1 VPVHIDHVQT
11 ELDVRPPQAGEVPR
25 SGALVSGMNGIDRI
39 MLERLRPIVLLIL
52 QEELDRLRR
61 QQG

>member
-11 ELDVRPPQAGEVPR
+11 DLDVRPSQGGDGVP
-25 SGALVSGMNGIDRI
+25 SGVLVSGMNGTDRG
-39 MLERLRPIVLLIL
+39 MVEQLRPIVLLIL
-52 QEELDRLRR
+52 REELDRLRR

>member
-11 ELDVRPPQAGEVPR
+11 DLDVRPSQAGDGLP
-25 SGALVSGMNGIDRI
+25 SGALVSGMSGIDRG
-39 MLERLRPIVLLIL
+39 MVEQLRPIVLLIL
-52 QEELDRLRR
+52 GEELERLRR

>member
-1 VPVHIDHVQT
+1 MPVHIDHVQT
-11 ELDVRPPQAGEVPR
+11 DLDVRPPLAGEGLR
-25 SGALVSGMNGIDRI
+25 SGALATGFNGIDRA
-39 MLERLRPIVLLIL
+39 MLERLRPLVLLIL

>member
-11 ELDVRPPQAGEVPR
+11 DLNFSPAAGGGGGLT
-25 SGALVSGMNGIDRI
+25 SGANGIDHA
-39 MLERLRPIVLLIL
+39 MLERLRPLVLLIL
-52 QEELDRLRR
+52 REELDRLRR

>member
-1 VPVHIDHVQT
+1 VSVHIDHVQT
-11 ELDVRPPQAGEVPR
+11 DLDVRPQAGDGVR
-25 SGALVSGMNGIDRI
+25 SGALASGMNGIDRT